1 MCEMN
6 DMSHVRG
13 KGSAEFDSIR
23 IGQRPS
29 IEATCRLLPGIG
41 AGIGGRD
48 SCVTHRNCAD
58 DDRRRSLG
66 DGRLRSYGAP
76 SCFPTAIRNAGS
88 SIILTDS
95 MLIVRTLEGAA
106 KVGARQ

>member
-6 DMSHVRG
+6 DMRHVRG

-48 SCVTHRNCAD
+48 SCVTHRACAMMTD
-58 DDRRRSLG
+58 DEVLAASDCAHTAHPHVS
-66 DGRLRSYGAP
+66 
-76 SCFPTAIRNAGS
+76 PTAIRNVGS

-95 MLIVRTLEGAA
+95 MLIVRTL
-106 KVGARQ
+106 